1 MKKNDPINSDIENY
15 NNESE
20 NGLYFEDSTEIL
32 EDYDNSISKKSEEEI
47 IKKLQE
53 KVDNNYDLYLRSQAE
68 LENTKKRF
76 LRDKEDLIKFANE
89 KLIKELLTVL
99 DNLDMAIECSLT
111 ADCPESFKEGVQLIK
126 KNLESILGKTGLE
139 VIESNGKI
147 FDPNF
152 HEAIAEIQNDQE
164 PIGTICEEY
173 QKGYSLNGRILRAS
187 KVIVSKK

>member
-1 MKKNDPINSDIENY
+1 MKKNDSINSDIENY

-20 NGLYFEDSTEIL
+20 NDLYFEDSTEIL
-32 EDYDNSISKKSEEEI
+32 EDYDYSISKKSEEEI

-126 KNLESILGKTGLE
+126 KNLESILGKAGLE